1 MLYYNMNNINGNEY
15 EYENNDPN
23 YEYQSDSNNN
33 NNENRLQN
41 RQIIRSIP
49 AVIRQTEENIR
60 FYNEQKKLL
69 KNLYKNLLNK
79 NEMIKN
85 IKKSNE
91 EIKEKLIKEW
101 GAINRGRG
109 KTIYNREKLLKN
121 QDIEL
126 LKAEQNKII
135 TSIQEIIRNENLNK
149 IRERNITNT
158 NQLSLK
164 NDNLINRINMLN
176 MILTGSIRRIIDV
189 KIKIL
194 SVLKSGLLNTNE
206 YDKSL
211 IASISDLQV
220 IERDIN
226 NNNEETGIYVDIHN
240 INSHLNEKYSRS
252 KEYKDLKAK
261 YIEYTTLLNDN
272 KQLFLD
278 TLIEALEKRREYQE
292 HVKELIFRAY
302 EIRFSNNQFINIENY
317 GIIIEELL
325 KILNY
330 RCINLDINDSDTIR
344 SMEEHYRSL
353 M

>member
-1 MLYYNMNNINGNEY
+1 MNNINGNEY